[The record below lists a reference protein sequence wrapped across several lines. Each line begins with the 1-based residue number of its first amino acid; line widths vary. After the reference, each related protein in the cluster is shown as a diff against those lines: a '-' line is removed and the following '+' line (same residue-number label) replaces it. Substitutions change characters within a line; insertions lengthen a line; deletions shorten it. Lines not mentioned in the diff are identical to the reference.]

1 LLKHASEEIALTLNG
16 KKSHL
21 TKQMLINY
29 FGGERCDLNDK
40 VITSAVDTIFK
51 AKPEW
56 VKEIDNSFLSEEM
69 KEKYLDVVE
78 ARFKRLSI

>member
-1 LLKHASEEIALTLNG
+1 
-16 KKSHL
+16 
-21 TKQMLINY
+21 MLINY

-40 VITSAVDTIFK
+40 VITSAVDTIFQ